1 MRSVSQIIEVDFD
14 ISYTSKEITPWG
26 GMILLKQMLQKIGSE
41 LALIYNCKLPFFFPH
56 VDREF
61 STPGNIFHLCETW

>member
-14 ISYTSKEITPWG
+14 ISFTSKEITPWG

-41 LALIYNCKLPFFFPH
+41 LALIYNCKLPYFFSH
-56 VDREF
+56 VYREF
-61 STPGNIFHLCETW
+61 STPGNMFHSCETW